1 MLKQTT
7 VEKNDKKSALKIK
20 NKLKNIIALISKSVF
35 FGFELESQKEFLEFA
50 EKKKILISRM

>member
-20 NKLKNIIALISKSVF
+20 NKLKNIITLISKSVF
-35 FGFELESQKEFLEFA
+35 FGFKLESQKEFLEFA

>member
-35 FGFELESQKEFLEFA
+35 FGFKLESQKEFLEFA